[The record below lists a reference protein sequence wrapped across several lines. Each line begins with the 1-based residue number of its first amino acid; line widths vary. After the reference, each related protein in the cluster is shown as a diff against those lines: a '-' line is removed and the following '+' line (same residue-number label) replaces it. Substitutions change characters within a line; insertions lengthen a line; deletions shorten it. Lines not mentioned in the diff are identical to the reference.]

1 MGNALSWVIAKL
13 FGDKEARILILGLDN
28 GACAQARRRC
38 GLLLSFFFSQSV
50 HASLTSQ
57 VDVYH
62 SIDIFSCTAPFVRS
76 RQDVHSLP
84 AKGRHLPFHR
94 SKYVPPSAVRGLKDR
109 RLGSR
114 APFVSILDDRRKPF
128 TPDASHRHMHY
139 RRRANPHGADFSHDF
154 CSDCAAAIG
163 FNAEQIG
170 TCCVRASCFEPVY
183 LPRLSRGLC
192 IPLATD

>member
-38 GLLLSFFFSQSV
+38 GLLLSSFFSQSV

-57 VDVYH
+57 VDVSFDRYLFVH
-62 SIDIFSCTAPFVRS
+62 RPHFVRS
-76 RQDVHSLP
+76 WQDVHSLP

-114 APFVSILDDRRKPF
+114 APFVLILDDRRRPF

-139 RRRANPHGADFSHDF
+139 RRRANPPTELISFMIFARIVSQRLA
-154 CSDCAAAIG
+154 SMRSKS
-163 FNAEQIG
+163 
-170 TCCVRASCFEPVY
+170 VRAAFV
-183 LPRLSRGLC
+183 LAALNLSICHG
-192 IPLATD
+192 